1 MAGLDVI
8 TGVLVEG
15 GGRLRL
21 SQGCDSGSRN
31 WSDAMEEGVTSYGMW
46 AALEGEKSKE
56 TSSPLRPLEGMRP
69 G

>member
-21 SQGCDSGSRN
+21 SRGCDRGSRN
-31 WSDAMEEGVTSYGMW
+31 RSDAMEEGVTSQ
-46 AALEGEKSKE
+46 AVKATSKKLEKIKE
-56 TSSPLRPLEGMRP
+56 SDSP
-69 G
+69 